1 MDAAATHTTAR
12 LTIDL
17 SKVIRLRSMLDVL
30 RSEVRTIATDEAS
43 LKRLA
48 SVHNEIESQLALAVP
63 NDLRAELADLSSCC
77 ASSNPS
83 KPEIRVAQAQLLGWI
98 EGLLNGVQMTIGL
111 SGRGQPAAAAVEEE
125 EAAAADVDS
134 DRFGS
139 GTYL

>member
-1 MDAAATHTTAR
+1 MDGAPTPTTAC

-17 SKVIRLRSMLDVL
+17 SKVIRL
-30 RSEVRTIATDEAS
+30 A
-43 LKRLA
+43 
-48 SVHNEIESQLALAVP
+48 P
-63 NDLRAELADLSSCC
+63 NDLRAELADFSSCC

-111 SGRGQPAAAAVEEE
+111 SGRGQPAAAAVEE
-125 EAAAADVDS
+125 AADVDS